1 LEAATAALGLAAM
14 IYAVSEEPYNGCVS
28 PTTICT
34 AASGTVLLGVFVTVE
49 RRAAEPLAPLPILGR
64 RGVAVTEIETYL

>member
-1 LEAATAALGLAAM
+1 
-14 IYAVSEEPYNGCVS
+14 VSEAPYNGCVS

-34 AASGTVLLGVFVTVE
+34 AASGTFRLGVFVTVE
-49 RRAAEPLAPLPILGR
+49 RRAAEPLAPLPILGW

>member
-1 LEAATAALGLAAM
+1 M

-28 PTTICT
+28 STTICT
-34 AASGTVLLGVFVTVE
+34 AASGTVLLGVFVIVE